1 MTITA
6 LDGNRRVDTG
16 ITFQQV
22 ASASPMSTLAVR
34 VEPSIVRVQDLDG
47 ATLQVMVDNR
57 QR

>member
-1 MTITA
+1 
-6 LDGNRRVDTG
+6 
-16 ITFQQV
+16 
-22 ASASPMSTLAVR
+22 VR